1 MATKKKI
8 NAAAAEAAANGLIE
22 AKVRTKANLFAAL
35 PLVFDVRQAAA
46 EQRKWAK
53 DLDALADELAEQAT
67 AYVADHVKALDEPL
81 SEFRG
86 DIENGTVEI
95 EGVTY
100 RLTVSPDAPKRI
112 DGGTLNQDFL
122 KRLPEG
128 WTKRYLKL
136 LVSALKDEPDGKLA
150 EYGLKRETKQVWSI
164 AE

>member
-1 MATKKKI
+1 MAE
-8 NAAAAEAAANGLIE
+8 N
-22 AKVRTKANLFAAL
+22 
-35 PLVFDVRQAAA
+35 
-46 EQRKWAK
+46 
-53 DLDALADELAEQAT
+53 DASTRPLADELAEQAT

-128 WTKRYLKL
+128 WTKEYLKL
-136 LVSALKDEPDGKLA
+136 LVSALKDVDDGELA
-150 EYGLKRETKQVWSI
+150 KHGLKRETKQVWSI